1 MHLCQKIKHLNK
13 WKSTTN
19 KDAKAAMEILAII
32 SVIIVTIETIDGTIE
47 VAVGVQDVT
56 IKTEITTETGHT
68 KSIVMTEITARAAA
82 EVVIIGGL
90 AVVAVAAEA
99 ETGCHETTTGET
111 IADQETGAIIIEA
124 ED

>member
-47 VAVGVQDVT
+47 VAVGVQDVSSN
-56 IKTEITTETGHT
+56 I
-68 KSIVMTEITARAAA
+68 
-82 EVVIIGGL
+82 
-90 AVVAVAAEA
+90 
-99 ETGCHETTTGET
+99 
-111 IADQETGAIIIEA
+111 
-124 ED
+124 

>member
-1 MHLCQKIKHLNK
+1 M
-13 WKSTTN
+13 
-19 KDAKAAMEILAII
+19 
-32 SVIIVTIETIDGTIE
+32 
-47 VAVGVQDVT
+47 T

-90 AVVAVAAEA
+90 AVVVVAVAAEA

-124 ED
+124 EDVS